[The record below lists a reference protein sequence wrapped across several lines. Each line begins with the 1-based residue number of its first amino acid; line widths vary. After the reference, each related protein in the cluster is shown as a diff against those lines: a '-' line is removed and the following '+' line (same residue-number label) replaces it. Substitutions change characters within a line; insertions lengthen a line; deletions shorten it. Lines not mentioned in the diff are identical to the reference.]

1 MKEKRRPTMATGLES
16 IVEEFKN
23 LQTKDVINRFTTEIE
38 TKEGQKKFMVYLDSL
53 NQGSEI
59 RVKNTQADQI
69 DLLEQHFENRNMS
82 KEV

>member
-16 IVEEFKN
+16 IEEEFKN

-59 RVKNTQADQI
+59 RVKNT
-69 DLLEQHFENRNMS
+69 
-82 KEV
+82 